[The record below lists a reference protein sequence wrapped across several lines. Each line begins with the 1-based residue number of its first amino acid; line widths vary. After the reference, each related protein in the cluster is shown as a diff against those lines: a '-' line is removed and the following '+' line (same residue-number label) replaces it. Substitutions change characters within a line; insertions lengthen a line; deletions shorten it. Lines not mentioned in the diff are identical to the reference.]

1 MLRFLTKYW
10 MVAGAGL
17 LLCTVRLLLRWRSL
31 PQVLDVLNRAAG
43 TVRRD
48 IATLEPRIYYVDR
61 WLEVFPYNTKGNCF
75 PRALALY
82 WLARR
87 VGCPVRFCC
96 GIKREDAK
104 LDGHAWLTLD
114 QKPFHELS
122 EQWRQYTVT
131 FSYPD
136 PPDDRTGAG
145 HRPLPEDPA
154 RVA

>member
-1 MLRFLTKYW
+1 
-10 MVAGAGL
+10 
-17 LLCTVRLLLRWRSL
+17 
-31 PQVLDVLNRAAG
+31 
-43 TVRRD
+43 
-48 IATLEPRIYYVDR
+48 LESHIYYVDR
-61 WLEVFPYNTKGNCF
+61 WLELFPYNIKGNCF

-82 WLARR
+82 WLATR
-87 VGCPVRFCC
+87 VGYPVRFCC

-104 LDGHAWLTLD
+104 LDGHAWLMLD

-136 PPDDRTGAG
+136 PADDRTDARRG
-145 HRPLPEDPA
+145 PSPEDPA